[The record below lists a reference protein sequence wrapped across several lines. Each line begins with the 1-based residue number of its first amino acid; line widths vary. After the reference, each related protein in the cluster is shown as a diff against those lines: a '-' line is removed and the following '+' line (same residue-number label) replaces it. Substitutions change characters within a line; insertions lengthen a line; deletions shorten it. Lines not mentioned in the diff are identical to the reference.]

1 MKTYTQLREELCECW
16 DTHVQQGYKMKGGK
30 RVPNCVPRNEGLEED
45 VPANF
50 AAGGGIS
57 GMGYNLGKPNQPQV
71 AGRDADD
78 LAIKPKKKKKVQE
91 KFAGCSV
98 FTVTSEEYSKCINGR
113 TKYERWSK
121 KMNMEDMN
129 NQEIRSYAHRNPNT
143 PIIIKDEKSGVMSYL
158 VPPTKR

>member
-1 MKTYTQLREELCECW
+1 MKTYTQLLEEL
-16 DTHVQQGYKMKGGK
+16 
-30 RVPNCVPRNEGLEED
+30 REGLDED

-98 FTVTSEEYSKCINGR
+98 FTVTSEEYSKCMNGR

-129 NQEIRSYAHRNPNT
+129 NQEIRSYAHRNPNA